1 MIANGGFI
9 SYGGKN
15 HNVKI
20 NMRDYNLTIIMYAI
34 LVGGVDV
41 VLGVQWLE
49 TLRNIMMNFKKNFM
63 RFKLDGI

>member
-1 MIANGGFI
+1 MIANGGSI
-9 SYGGKN
+9 SYGGKC

-20 NMRDYNLTIIMYAI
+20 SAGEYNLTILMYAI

-49 TLRNIMMNFKKNFM
+49 TIGSITMNLKKHFM